1 MDEIRISHVEK
12 SYTTLSTDLVIGGAK
27 RPSRTRKVLQDV
39 NLTFPAGKLS
49 VLVGRSGCGKSTLLK
64 LLAGKEAPDAGEI
77 TLPEGWHT
85 ALLSPE
91 PYVITWTNVRQN
103 VAMAS
108 GVGRTPEERYEH
120 AMEYVKLV
128 GLEDYADLSPV
139 ELSTGMKQRL
149 GLARVLASQA
159 EVLLMDEP
167 LSNLDAKLRNQ
178 MRAEIIKLR
187 ERIDTTFIYVT
198 HDQTEAMTL
207 GDRIVIMRDGY
218 IQQIGTPQEV
228 FNNPRNLFVAGFIGT
243 PQMNFF
249 DAKLV
254 REGEKF
260 FVELGGY
267 RVELD
272 AEKEARLLAKDVQS
286 QEVTLG
292 VRPEHT
298 TIGETGIAAKVDV
311 SEMMGSSVHLHVSA
325 EGKDVIIIV
334 PTIDMKGHY
343 AMGDTVHFSFDGN
356 VAHVFSKE
364 NEKNLEW

>member
-167 LSNLDAKLRNQ
+167 FASLDFLT
-178 MRAEIIKLR
+178 RAELQHQVLQACSRSCRARFFLSRTSSMRRCCSGSRSPSCIR
-187 ERIDTTFIYVT
+187 WERPKPLTFRTFPIRAIWR
-198 HDQTEAMTL
+198 TE
-207 GDRIVIMRDGY
+207 
-218 IQQIGTPQEV
+218 
-228 FNNPRNLFVAGFIGT
+228 N
-243 PQMNFF
+243 
-249 DAKLV
+249 
-254 REGEKF
+254 
-260 FVELGGY
+260 
-267 RVELD
+267 
-272 AEKEARLLAKDVQS
+272 
-286 QEVTLG
+286 
-292 VRPEHT
+292 
-298 TIGETGIAAKVDV
+298 
-311 SEMMGSSVHLHVSA
+311 
-325 EGKDVIIIV
+325 
-334 PTIDMKGHY
+334 
-343 AMGDTVHFSFDGN
+343 
-356 VAHVFSKE
+356 
-364 NEKNLEW
+364 

>member
-149 GLARVLASQA
+149 GLARILASQA
-159 EVLLMDEP
+159 QLLLMDEP
-167 LSNLDAKLRNQ
+167 FVGLDPIAAHQLKGIMRELCDEGGAIFFSTHVLEVAEKLCDKV
-178 MRAEIIKLR
+178 AIIKGGKLLKSGSM
-187 ERIDTTFIYVT
+187 EQVK
-198 HDQTEAMTL
+198 
-207 GDRIVIMRDGY
+207 GDASL
-218 IQQIGTPQEV
+218 ENV
-228 FNNPRNLFVAGFIGT
+228 FL
-243 PQMNFF
+243 
-249 DAKLV
+249 
-254 REGEKF
+254 
-260 FVELGGY
+260 EL
-267 RVELD
+267 E
-272 AEKEARLLAKDVQS
+272 EE
-286 QEVTLG
+286 
-292 VRPEHT
+292 
-298 TIGETGIAAKVDV
+298 
-311 SEMMGSSVHLHVSA
+311 
-325 EGKDVIIIV
+325 
-334 PTIDMKGHY
+334 
-343 AMGDTVHFSFDGN
+343 N
-356 VAHVFSKE
+356 V
-364 NEKNLEW
+364 

>member
-149 GLARVLASQA
+149 GLACWRARRRFYSWTSRLRLWIFSRARNCSIRSCSCSRSCRA
-159 EVLLMDEP
+159 RFFLSRTSWTKRCCSDSRSPSCIRWERPKP
-167 LSNLDAKLRNQ
+167 LTFRTFPI
-178 MRAEIIKLR
+178 RAIWR
-187 ERIDTTFIYVT
+187 
-198 HDQTEAMTL
+198 TE
-207 GDRIVIMRDGY
+207 
-218 IQQIGTPQEV
+218 
-228 FNNPRNLFVAGFIGT
+228 N
-243 PQMNFF
+243 
-249 DAKLV
+249 
-254 REGEKF
+254 
-260 FVELGGY
+260 
-267 RVELD
+267 
-272 AEKEARLLAKDVQS
+272 
-286 QEVTLG
+286 
-292 VRPEHT
+292 
-298 TIGETGIAAKVDV
+298 
-311 SEMMGSSVHLHVSA
+311 
-325 EGKDVIIIV
+325 
-334 PTIDMKGHY
+334 
-343 AMGDTVHFSFDGN
+343 
-356 VAHVFSKE
+356 
-364 NEKNLEW
+364 

>member
-167 LSNLDAKLRNQ
+167 FASLDFLT
-178 MRAEIIKLR
+178 RAELQHQVLQLQQKLPR
-187 ERIDTTFIYVT
+187 TILLVT
-198 HDQTEAMTL
+198 HQLDEALLLGQSITVMHPLGKTETFDLSHLSYPRDLENRELKDLRRAVTEAC
-207 GDRIVIMRDGY
+207 R
-218 IQQIGTPQEV
+218 
-228 FNNPRNLFVAGFIGT
+228 
-243 PQMNFF
+243 
-249 DAKLV
+249 
-254 REGEKF
+254 
-260 FVELGGY
+260 
-267 RVELD
+267 
-272 AEKEARLLAKDVQS
+272 KD
-286 QEVTLG
+286 
-292 VRPEHT
+292 
-298 TIGETGIAAKVDV
+298 
-311 SEMMGSSVHLHVSA
+311 
-325 EGKDVIIIV
+325 
-334 PTIDMKGHY
+334 
-343 AMGDTVHFSFDGN
+343 
-356 VAHVFSKE
+356 
-364 NEKNLEW
+364 

>member
-77 TLPEGWHT
+77 TLPSGWHT

-167 LSNLDAKLRNQ
+167 FASLDFLT
-178 MRAEIIKLR
+178 RAELQRQVLQLQQKLPR
-187 ERIDTTFIYVT
+187 TILLVT
-198 HDQTEAMTL
+198 HQLDEALLLGQSITVMHPLGKTETFDLSHLSYPRDLENGELKDLRRAVTEAC
-207 GDRIVIMRDGY
+207 R
-218 IQQIGTPQEV
+218 
-228 FNNPRNLFVAGFIGT
+228 
-243 PQMNFF
+243 
-249 DAKLV
+249 
-254 REGEKF
+254 
-260 FVELGGY
+260 
-267 RVELD
+267 
-272 AEKEARLLAKDVQS
+272 KD
-286 QEVTLG
+286 
-292 VRPEHT
+292 
-298 TIGETGIAAKVDV
+298 
-311 SEMMGSSVHLHVSA
+311 
-325 EGKDVIIIV
+325 
-334 PTIDMKGHY
+334 
-343 AMGDTVHFSFDGN
+343 
-356 VAHVFSKE
+356 
-364 NEKNLEW
+364 

>member
-77 TLPEGWHT
+77 TLPSGWHT

-149 GLARVLASQA
+149 GLARVYLQR
-159 EVLLMDEP
+159 L
-167 LSNLDAKLRNQ
+167 
-178 MRAEIIKLR
+178 
-187 ERIDTTFIYVT
+187 F
-198 HDQTEAMTL
+198 QTAL
-207 GDRIVIMRDGY
+207 PKSCCFWR
-218 IQQIGTPQEV
+218 
-228 FNNPRNLFVAGFIGT
+228 
-243 PQMNFF
+243 
-249 DAKLV
+249 
-254 REGEKF
+254 
-260 FVELGGY
+260 LGGLW
-267 RVELD
+267 R
-272 AEKEARLLAKDVQS
+272 RRNIS
-286 QEVTLG
+286 
-292 VRPEHT
+292 
-298 TIGETGIAAKVDV
+298 
-311 SEMMGSSVHLHVSA
+311 LHPPPS
-325 EGKDVIIIV
+325 G
-334 PTIDMKGHY
+334 
-343 AMGDTVHFSFDGN
+343 
-356 VAHVFSKE
+356 
-364 NEKNLEW
+364 